1 MYHCVLIQA
10 LLDLLVHPV
19 LLVRQHVHIGF
30 HFSVLSEPIYEAIL
44 AAQAAASLLQV
55 KLLRK

>member
-1 MYHCVLIQA
+1 MYHYVLLRA

-19 LLVRQHVHIGF
+19 PLVRQHVNIGF
-30 HFSVLSEPIYEAIL
+30 IFSVLSKPIYEAIL